1 MAIVEDELLK
11 WKFRR
16 GSPEA
21 LARIYEKYLDS
32 MLTLAMGLVNDA
44 GAAEDI
50 VHDVFVGF
58 ARSANGSCEPLYTGY
73 HLAFT
78 RKQGRFVEWSRY
90 VPDGTPPA
98 DVQATGYET
107 LYRRNHEIARRFT
120 FDHHDMA
127 MKPEF
132 TIETPEEFDEWVL
145 GAMAEL
151 ADDGTAPKN
160 LTYQKVI
167 DLAQQVRTSVAP

>member
-1 MAIVEDELLK
+1 VEDELLK

-16 GSPEA
+16 NSPEA
-21 LARIYEKYLDS
+21 FSRIYEKYLDS

-58 ARSANGSCEPLYTGY
+58 ARSAEGSGEPLYTGY

-78 RKQGRFVEWSRY
+78 RKQGRFAEWGLY
-90 VPDGTPPA
+90 VPDGPPPA
-98 DVQATGYET
+98 DVQATGYEM
-107 LYRRNHEIARRFT
+107 LYRWNLEFAQHFVI
-120 FDHHDMA
+120 DDMTV
-127 MKPEF
+127 KPEF
-132 TIETPEEFDEWVL
+132 TIETAEEFDEWVL

-151 ADDGTAPKN
+151 ADNGTAPEN

-167 DLAQQVRTSVAP
+167 DLAQQIRTSIAP

>member
-1 MAIVEDELLK
+1 MEDELLK
-11 WKFRR
+11 WKFRC

-21 LARIYEKYLDS
+21 FSRIYEKYLDQL
-32 MLTLAMGLVNDA
+32 LTLAMSLVNDA

-58 ARSANGSCEPLYTGY
+58 ARSANGSCEPLYAGY

-78 RKQGRFVEWSRY
+78 RKQGRFVEWGLY
-90 VPDGTPPA
+90 VPNGPLPA
-98 DVQATGYET
+98 DVQATGYEM
-107 LYRRNHEIARRFT
+107 LYRWNQEFARNFV
-120 FDHHDMA
+120 FHHMTV
-127 MKPEF
+127 KPEF
-132 TIETPEEFDEWVL
+132 TIETAEEFDEWVL

-151 ADDGTAPKN
+151 ADDGTAPEN

-167 DLAQQVRTSVAP
+167 DLAQQIRTPVAP